1 MVSFYKTRRGPNG
14 GNGGNGSSIYI
25 TATSDIYALTNL
37 SRTPTVKAEVGQ
49 RGRADTKDGANAED
63 LEVKLPLGT
72 ILTDKDSKEVFEVID
87 KQDRFLLCFGG
98 QGGKG
103 NFEFRS
109 STNTTPMYAQK
120 GGLGQ
125 KRRIHL
131 NLKLIADCGLVGFP
145 NAGKSS
151 LLKELTAANPKI
163 GDYPFT
169 TLEPNLG
176 EINGKIIADIP
187 GLIEGASKGKGLG
200 VEFLKHVER
209 VSFLLHCISC
219 EVKDPK
225 KSYHTIREEL
235 GAYNR
240 KLLDKEEFILLTKT
254 DLKSEVEL
262 KKHIKVLKTLGK
274 QILPVSIHNLKS
286 IEELKTFITNQSLSN
301 LPYTYTAPPEAGR
314 REFVG

>member
-1 MVSFYKTRRGPNG
+1 MLLTEIDIDFKAGNGGNGMVSFYKTRRGPDG
-14 GNGGNGSSIYI
+14 GNGGDGGSIYI

-37 SRTPTVKAEVGQ
+37 SRTPTIKADSGQ
-49 RGRADTKDGANAED
+49 HGMPNTKDGANAKD

-72 ILTDKDSKEVFEVID
+72 ILTDKDSQEVFEVID
-87 KQDRFLLCFGG
+87 KHTRFLLCQGG
-98 QGGKG
+98 WGGKG

-125 KRRIHL
+125 QRRINI
-131 NLKLIADCGLVGFP
+131 NLKLIADGGLIGFP

-151 LLKELTAANPKI
+151 LLKELTAAKPKI

-176 EINGKIIADIP
+176 EINGKILADIP

-254 DLKSEVEL
+254 DLKSETEI
-262 KKHIKVLKTLGK
+262 KKQIKVLKTLGK
-274 QILPVSIHNLKS
+274 KILPVSIHNLES
-286 IEELKTFITNQSLSN
+286 VEELKKFIWLS
-301 LPYTYTAPPEAGR
+301 G
-314 REFVG
+314 

>member
-1 MVSFYKTRRGPNG
+1 MLLTEIDIDFKGGNGGNGIVSFYKLRRGPNG
-14 GNGGNGSSIYI
+14 GNGGDGGSIYI

-37 SRTPTVKAEVGQ
+37 SRTPTIKAEAGQ
-49 RGRADTKDGANAED
+49 HGRPNTKKGADAED

-72 ILTDKDSKEVFEVID
+72 ILTDKDSKEVFEIIG
-87 KQDRFLLCFGG
+87 KKDRFLLCFGG

-109 STNTTPMYAQK
+109 SINTTPMRAQK
-120 GGLGQ
+120 GGLSQ
-125 KRRIHL
+125 KRRIHI
-131 NLKLIADCGLVGFP
+131 NLKLVADYGLVGFP

-176 EINGKIIADIP
+176 EVNGRIIADIP

-219 EVKDPK
+219 DAKDPK
-225 KSYHTIREEL
+225 ESYNIIREEL
-235 GAYNR
+235 GAFNK
-240 KLLDKEEFILLTKT
+240 KLLDKKEVILLTKT
-254 DLKSEVEL
+254 DLKSETEI
-262 KKHIKVLKTLGK
+262 KKQIKVLKTLGK
-274 QILPVSIHNLKS
+274 QILPVSIYSLKDIKKLKNL
-286 IEELKTFITNQSLSN
+286 ITKPSHS
-301 LPYTYTAPPEAGR
+301 
-314 REFVG
+314 

>member
-1 MVSFYKTRRGPNG
+1 MLLTEIDIDFKAGNGGNGIVSFYKLRKGPDG
-14 GNGGNGSSIYI
+14 GNGGNGGSIYI

-37 SRTPTVKAEVGQ
+37 SRTPTIKAEVGQ
-49 RGRADTKDGANAED
+49 YGKSGTKAGADAED

-72 ILTDKDSKEVFEVID
+72 ILTDKDSKEVFEVIG
-87 KQDRFLLCFGG
+87 KKDRFLLCFGG

-109 STNTTPMYAQK
+109 STNTTPMRAQK

-125 KRRIHL
+125 KRRIHI
-131 NLKLIADCGLVGFP
+131 NLKLVADYGLVGFP

-151 LLKELTAANPKI
+151 LLKELTAATPKI

-176 EINGKIIADIP
+176 EVNGKIIADIP

-219 EVKDPK
+219 EAKDPK
-225 KSYHTIREEL
+225 ESYNIIREEL
-235 GAYNR
+235 GAYNK
-240 KLLDKEEFILLTKT
+240 KLLDKEEVILLTKT
-254 DLKSEVEL
+254 DLKSAEEVKEQ
-262 KKHIKVLKTLGK
+262 ISALKTLGK
-274 QILPVSIHNLKS
+274 SVLPVSVHDLQS
-286 IEELKTFITNQSLSN
+286 IEKLKNLITNPSS
-301 LPYTYTAPPEAGR
+301 
-314 REFVG
+314 

>member
-1 MVSFYKTRRGPNG
+1 MLLTEIDINFEAGNGGNGMVSFYKTQRGPNG
-14 GNGGNGSSIYI
+14 GNGGDGGSIFI

-37 SRTPTVKAEVGQ
+37 SRTPIIKADSGQ
-49 RGRADTKDGANAED
+49 RGMPNTKDGANAKD

-72 ILTDKDSKEVFEVID
+72 ILTDKDSKEVFEIID
-87 KQDRFLLCFGG
+87 KQTRFLLCQGG
-98 QGGKG
+98 WGGKG

-125 KRRIHL
+125 QRRINI

-151 LLKELTAANPKI
+151 LLKELTAAKPKI

-176 EINGKIIADIP
+176 EINGKILADIP

-225 KSYHTIREEL
+225 KSYHTIRKEL
-235 GAYNR
+235 GAYNQ
-240 KLLDKEEFILLTKT
+240 KLLDKPEIILLTKI
-254 DLKSEVEL
+254 DLKSETEI
-262 KKHIKVLKTLGK
+262 KKQIKVLKTLGK
-274 QILPVSIHNLKS
+274 QTLPVSIHNLKS
-286 IEELKTFITNQSLSN
+286 IEGLKNFITK
-301 LPYTYTAPPEAGR
+301 P
-314 REFVG
+314 

>member
-1 MVSFYKTRRGPNG
+1 MLLTEIEIDFKAGNGGNGMVSFYKTRRGPNG
-14 GNGGNGSSIYI
+14 GNGGDGGSIYI

-37 SRTPTVKAEVGQ
+37 SRTPTIKADSGQ
-49 RGRADTKDGANAED
+49 RGMPNTKDGANAKD

-72 ILTDKDSKEVFEVID
+72 VLTDKDSKEVFEVLD
-87 KQDRFLLCFGG
+87 KQTRFLLCEGG
-98 QGGKG
+98 RGGKG

-109 STNTTPMYAQK
+109 STNTTPRHAQK
-120 GGLGQ
+120 GGQGQ
-125 KRRIHL
+125 KRRVHL
-131 NLKLIADCGLVGFP
+131 NLKLIADGGLIGFP

-151 LLKELTAANPKI
+151 LLQELTAAHPKI

-176 EINGKIIADIP
+176 EINGKILADIP

-225 KSYHTIREEL
+225 ESYYTIRKEL
-235 GAYNR
+235 GAYNQ
-240 KLLDKEEFILLTKT
+240 KLLDKEEIILLTKT
-254 DLKSEVEL
+254 DLKLETEI
-262 KKHIKVLKTLGK
+262 KKQIKVLKTLGR
-274 QILPVSIHNLKS
+274 QVLPVSIYNLKN
-286 IEELKTFITNQSLSN
+286 IGELKN
-301 LPYTYTAPPEAGR
+301 LILR
-314 REFVG
+314 

>member
-1 MVSFYKTRRGPNG
+1 MLLTEIDINFEAGNGGNGMVSFYKTQRGPNG

-25 TATSDIYALTNL
+25 TATSDIYALTDL
-37 SRTPTVKAEVGQ
+37 SRTPIIKAEVGQ
-49 RGRADTKDGANAED
+49 YGRSDTKDGANAED

-87 KQDRFLLCFGG
+87 KKARFLLCFGG

-103 NFEFRS
+103 NFELRS
-109 STNTTPMYAQK
+109 STNTTPVRAQK

-125 KRRIHL
+125 KRRVHI
-131 NLKLIADCGLVGFP
+131 NLKLIADCGLIGFP

-151 LLKELTAANPKI
+151 LLKELTAAQPKI

-225 KSYHTIREEL
+225 ESYHTIREEL
-235 GAYNR
+235 GAYNK

-274 QILPVSIHNLKS
+274 QVLPVSIHNLES
-286 IEELKTFITNQSLSN
+286 IGKLKNLITSQ
-301 LPYTYTAPPEAGR
+301 
-314 REFVG
+314 

>member
-1 MVSFYKTRRGPNG
+1 MLLTEIDINFEAGNGGNGMVSFYKTQRGPNG
-14 GNGGNGSSIYI
+14 GNGGDGGSIFI

-37 SRTPTVKAEVGQ
+37 SRTPIIKADSGQ
-49 RGRADTKDGANAED
+49 RGMPNTKDGANAKD

-72 ILTDKDSKEVFEVID
+72 ILTDKDSKEVFEIID
-87 KQDRFLLCFGG
+87 KQTRFLLCQGG
-98 QGGKG
+98 WGGKG

-125 KRRIHL
+125 QRRINI

-151 LLKELTAANPKI
+151 LLKELTAAKPKI

-176 EINGKIIADIP
+176 EINGKILADIP

-225 KSYHTIREEL
+225 KSYHTIRKEL
-235 GAYNR
+235 GAYNQ

-254 DLKSEVEL
+254 DLKSEPE
-262 KKHIKVLKTLGK
+262 IKEQINVLKTLGK
-274 QILPVSIHNLKS
+274 HILPVSIYNLES
-286 IEELKTFITNQSLSN
+286 VEDLKNFITK
-301 LPYTYTAPPEAGR
+301 P
-314 REFVG
+314 